1 MTEVTDETT
10 RVATTGLTSER
21 PSGRMTD
28 SLPKV
33 EVEMEVGTEAEALP
47 VAKAVKDAT
56 LVMNAGSSSLKF
68 AVYAN
73 ESDGPRMRL
82 RGKIS
87 GIGTHPSISA
97 HDADGQPLQPDQ
109 LMAVW
114 PEADHEALI
123 PPLLDW
129 LEHHEVDMTITCAGH
144 RVVHGGR
151 RHRGPARV
159 TPALLEELE
168 TLIAL
173 APLHQPHNLAAIRCL
188 AATAPHLTQIA
199 CFDTSFHRT
208 QDPLAQQF
216 ALPRHLTDSGVL
228 RYGFHGLSYEYL
240 ASQLPHCLGAAAEGA
255 VIAAHLGNG
264 ASLCAMRERR
274 SVATSMGFTAL
285 EGLMMGQRCGSL
297 DPGVVLY
304 LLESL
309 GMSIQDVSQLLYEQS
324 GLLGVSGISND
335 MAELEAHA
343 APEARTAIALFCY
356 RAANEIAALATALG
370 GLDSIV
376 FTAGIGENS
385 SRVRQ
390 LIISR
395 LGWLGARLDADANAR
410 HERKISSDESRIGI
424 YIIATDEEI
433 VIAQEAHDRVHLCPG
448 V

>member
-1 MTEVTDETT
+1 
-10 RVATTGLTSER
+10 
-21 PSGRMTD
+21 
-28 SLPKV
+28 
-33 EVEMEVGTEAEALP
+33 
-47 VAKAVKDAT
+47 
-56 LVMNAGSSSLKF
+56 
-68 AVYAN
+68 
-73 ESDGPRMRL
+73 MRCHD
-82 RGKIS
+82 RG
-87 GIGTHPSISA
+87 
-97 HDADGQPLQPDQ
+97 D
-109 LMAVW
+109 
-114 PEADHEALI
+114 
-123 PPLLDW
+123 
-129 LEHHEVDMTITCAGH
+129 
-144 RVVHGGR
+144 
-151 RHRGPARV
+151 
-159 TPALLEELE
+159 
-168 TLIAL
+168 
-173 APLHQPHNLAAIRCL
+173 
-188 AATAPHLTQIA
+188 
-199 CFDTSFHRT
+199 
-208 QDPLAQQF
+208 
-216 ALPRHLTDSGVL
+216 
-228 RYGFHGLSYEYL
+228 
-240 ASQLPHCLGAAAEGA
+240 

-309 GMSIQDVSQLLYEQS
+309 GMSIRDVSQLLYEQS

-356 RAANEIAALATALG
+356 RAASEIAALATALG

-433 VIAQEAHDRVHLCPG
+433 VIARATRLTRSAFPPGCPATCDTSRLPAGRHGRSAHDAPSCPPG
-448 V
+448 IP